1 MFSLMRYASP
11 YLVSASPRV
20 ARFVKD
26 RKGTPSI
33 ETVAIIAFIALALF
47 PYLRDIGAA
56 IGNVFTSLSTNL
68 NNQVNP

>member
-1 MFSLMRYASP
+1 MFSLVRCTFP
-11 YLVSASPRV
+11 YLVSVSPRV
-20 ARFVKD
+20 ARFLRD

-33 ETVAIIAFIALALF
+33 KTVAIIAFIALALF

-68 NNQVNP
+68 NSQVNP

>member
-1 MFSLMRYASP
+1 MFSTVNKVVCNVSLVPMR
-11 YLVSASPRV
+11 LT
-20 ARFVKD
+20 RFLKD

-47 PYLRDIGAA
+47 PYLKDIGEA

-68 NNQVNP
+68 NNQVKP

>member
-1 MFSLMRYASP
+1 MFSLVRCTFP
-11 YLVSASPRV
+11 YLVSVSPRV
-20 ARFVKD
+20 ARFLRD

-68 NNQVNP
+68 NSQVNP

>member
-1 MFSLMRYASP
+1 MFSLFRCTFP
-11 YLVSASPRV
+11 YLVSVSPRV
-20 ARFVKD
+20 ARFLRD

-68 NNQVNP
+68 NSQVNP

>member
-1 MFSLMRYASP
+1 MFNIVRNAVP
-11 YLVSASPRV
+11 YLASVSPRA
-20 ARFVKD
+20 ARFLKD

-47 PYLRDIGAA
+47 PYLRDIGGA
-56 IGNVFTSLSTNL
+56 IGNVFTSLTTNL

>member
-1 MFSLMRYASP
+1 MFNMFRNAVP
-11 YLVSASPRV
+11 YLASVSSRA
-20 ARFVKD
+20 ARFLKD

-47 PYLRDIGAA
+47 PYLRDIGGA
-56 IGNVFTSLSTNL
+56 IGNVFTSLTTNL

>member
-1 MFSLMRYASP
+1 MFSLVRNAVP
-11 YLVSASPRV
+11 CLKTVFPRA
-20 ARFVKD
+20 ARFLKD
-26 RKGTPSI
+26 KRGTPSI

-47 PYLRDIGAA
+47 PYLRDIGEA